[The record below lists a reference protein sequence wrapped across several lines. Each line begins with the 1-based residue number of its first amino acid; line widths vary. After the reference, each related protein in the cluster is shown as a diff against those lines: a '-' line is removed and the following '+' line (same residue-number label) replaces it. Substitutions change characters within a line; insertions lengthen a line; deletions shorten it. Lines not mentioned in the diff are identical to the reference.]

1 MIKIFTECKFF
12 LHGRRKIFV
21 KYHIEI
27 MQNADSKTFRPL
39 YIPCN

>member
-1 MIKIFTECKFF
+1 
-12 LHGRRKIFV
+12 
-21 KYHIEI
+21 